1 MRFLASFRLT
11 RSFITVAVAVATAAA
26 TATVVASL
34 AAPAL
39 ASTDTT
45 LISNLG
51 QTQQPEHWE
60 SVGPEDSL
68 VHAQALK
75 FTTGNNAGGY
85 SLASVTAWL
94 KDVGSN
100 NAPQVSIYTLDEH
113 GLPEEILYTLNNP
126 TTFANDALNTFTV
139 PADGVLAKETGYFVV
154 FENSV
159 EAPTDSVLY
168 RIGFV
173 DGNSVDANGAA
184 GWSIATDEDYTV
196 LFKIE
201 GSVMLASDTQRRST
215 DQPGSGTTKT
225 TVVTVP
231 QSLSVTTNDQRL
243 TVEWGAATDD
253 GAKSLTG
260 YRIQWKAASA
270 NWPSASE
277 AEVSAGSQAYTIT
290 SLTNGTSYDVRVA
303 AEYDGSPGTWSTA
316 SSDAPQVVVG
326 APKNLEVRGPHDRLK
341 VFWQAPD
348 RSKGHTITGYLVE
361 WKSGNQSYDT
371 ARQWLVTE
379 ARNSSDPLT
388 VVGVEHGVVNVVR
401 VSTMSDATTVGS
413 SVSSVVPV
421 SAKSYIENNI
431 IQKFEDD
438 FPWVRQ
444 AWSNRPL
451 PSKVKSSK
459 RPGWY
464 VYYTGGVD
472 GFRGLPRGLRF
483 VFTLKGY
490 RSEAI
495 VLHEIAH
502 HFTLDPRVPDVQD
515 AVGVGWLYFNY
526 RVKGHCQVGE
536 IYPDVLTSH
545 TRQKARALWIPD
557 RLPRNSQARRPR
569 RRKRRGSRERG
580 EGRDSGL
587 VLGALRRRN
596 RQRRPG
602 RRMGR
607 CPKRQSQAGDH
618 VFDAQHV
625 RWLLL
630 HRRGQ
635 LGVDIVGRS
644 CWQPVAGRRV

>member
-215 DQPGSGTTKT
+215 DQPGSVTTKT

-290 SLTNGTSYDVRVA
+290 SLTNGTSYDVRVSGRIRRQPRNVVDSVQRRSPSGGRRSQ
-303 AEYDGSPGTWSTA
+303 EPGSQGPPRPAQGVLAGAGPKQGSHHNRVLGGMEIGKPILRHC
-316 SSDAPQVVVG
+316 APVVG
-326 APKNLEVRGPHDRLK
+326 
-341 VFWQAPD
+341 
-348 RSKGHTITGYLVE
+348 Y
-361 WKSGNQSYDT
+361 
-371 ARQWLVTE
+371 
-379 ARNSSDPLT
+379 
-388 VVGVEHGVVNVVR
+388 
-401 VSTMSDATTVGS
+401 
-413 SVSSVVPV
+413 
-421 SAKSYIENNI
+421 
-431 IQKFEDD
+431 
-438 FPWVRQ
+438 
-444 AWSNRPL
+444 
-451 PSKVKSSK
+451 
-459 RPGWY
+459 
-464 VYYTGGVD
+464 
-472 GFRGLPRGLRF
+472 
-483 VFTLKGY
+483 
-490 RSEAI
+490 
-495 VLHEIAH
+495 
-502 HFTLDPRVPDVQD
+502 
-515 AVGVGWLYFNY
+515 
-526 RVKGHCQVGE
+526 
-536 IYPDVLTSH
+536 
-545 TRQKARALWIPD
+545 
-557 RLPRNSQARRPR
+557 
-569 RRKRRGSRERG
+569 
-580 EGRDSGL
+580 
-587 VLGALRRRN
+587 
-596 RQRRPG
+596 
-602 RRMGR
+602 
-607 CPKRQSQAGDH
+607 
-618 VFDAQHV
+618 
-625 RWLLL
+625 
-630 HRRGQ
+630 
-635 LGVDIVGRS
+635 
-644 CWQPVAGRRV
+644 